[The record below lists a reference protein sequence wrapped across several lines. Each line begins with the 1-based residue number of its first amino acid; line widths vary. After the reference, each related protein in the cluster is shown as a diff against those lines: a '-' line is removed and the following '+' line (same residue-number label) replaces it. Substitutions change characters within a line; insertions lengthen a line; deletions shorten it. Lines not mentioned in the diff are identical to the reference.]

1 MSYSYIKSV
10 FPNFENSS
18 KVYDDTIYNNIQS
31 AKKEKTNNTPTYNVQ
46 QNDPYT
52 FSNFKSDQETIVLPQ
67 TNLLETFNNAE
78 YNAEYNTPDKQGN
91 NNNLSFYNLPLH
103 SQELNNSQ
111 GLNKSQGLNNSRA
124 IQLPN
129 RKLKTIENF
138 ESGGDTCDEDC
149 DKYVKHI
156 TNCEKCK
163 SILMKQLNIESDNK
177 RNEELMELISYL
189 IFAIFIL
196 LLINSLK
203 TPK

>member
-18 KVYDDTIYNNIQS
+18 KVYDDAIYNNISS
-31 AKKEKTNNTPTYNVQ
+31 AKGEEKTRDTSNYSVQ

-52 FSNFKSDQETIVLPQ
+52 FSNYNSDKETFVLPQ
-67 TNLLETFNNAE
+67 TNLLETFNNDLT
-78 YNAEYNTPDKQGN
+78 NDTNKKQDK
-91 NNNLSFYNLPLH
+91 NNLSFYNLPLH
-103 SQELNNSQ
+103 SQELI
-111 GLNKSQGLNNSRA
+111 KSQGLNNSQT

-129 RKLKTIENF
+129 KNLKSIENF
-138 ESGGDTCDEDC
+138 EGGDKIYDEGC
-149 DKYVKHI
+149 DKYVNHI
-156 TNCEKCK
+156 ANCDKCR

-189 IFAIFIL
+189 IFAVFIL

-203 TPK
+203 TPH